1 MATLINE
8 LKVIGDVEDFERIT
22 AGITEYMRQQP
33 GYISHRMLRS
43 LRRPGVF
50 VEIAEWERPEDHVR
64 AVQSEGFRSRVQELA
79 GVIEKPS
86 PDLYEP
92 VHESSAAPAA

>member
-8 LKVIGDVEDFERIT
+8 LKVIGSTEDFERSTAEIT
-22 AGITEYMRQQP
+22 DYMRRQP

-50 VEIAEWERPEDHVR
+50 VEIAEWDKPEDHLR
-64 AVQSEGFRSRVQELA
+64 AVQSEGFRTRVQQLA
-79 GVIEKPS
+79 GVIEKPT
-86 PDLYEP
+86 PDMYEP
-92 VHESSAAPAA
+92 AHADEAHAA